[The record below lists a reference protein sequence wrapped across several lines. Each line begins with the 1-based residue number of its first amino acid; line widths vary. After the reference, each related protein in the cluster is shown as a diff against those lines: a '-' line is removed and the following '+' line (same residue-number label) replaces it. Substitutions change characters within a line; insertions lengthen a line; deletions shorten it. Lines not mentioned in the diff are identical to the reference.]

1 MTVAAAVAAC
11 RWRICDTAAP
21 STRTLHARPC
31 DHCPAGLAIAGHCGA
46 DARAIGIGIVIGI
59 GIGIGIGTLTIAADV
74 GSDHA
79 LSGDHRN
86 SGRAC
91 DPPGRIPGQVR
102 GVARRRRHGAEH
114 RCPCCFSIDPRH
126 AAQVHRFH
134 GSDVV
139 LVQHAHPTSRPD
151 WDVAVYGPIC
161 AFQAQAV
168 RDIGGVLEPG
178 AVAGSWHC
186 DPTAGADQK
195 QFVYRYDTWP
205 RHGARRPART
215 RKAH

>member
-1 MTVAAAVAAC
+1 MRAHVIIALLVSLLLV
-11 RWRICDTAAP
+11 TAAP
-21 STRTLHARPC
+21 THAQS
-31 DHCPAGLAIAGHCGA
+31 ASAS
-46 DARAIGIGIVIGI
+46 ARAASQPMSEVTTRYPVTTATVGGRVIHLGEYQGKCAVVRDGDVMVLSIG
-59 GIGIGIGTLTIAADV
+59 A
-74 GSDHA
+74 
-79 LSGDHRN
+79 
-86 SGRAC
+86 
-91 DPPGRIPGQVR
+91 
-102 GVARRRRHGAEH
+102 
-114 RCPCCFSIDPRH
+114 PCYFSIDPRH

>member
-1 MTVAAAVAAC
+1 MSEVTTRYPVTTATVGGRVIHLGEYQGKCAVL
-11 RWRICDTAAP
+11 RDGDVMVLSIGAP
-21 STRTLHARPC
+21 C
-31 DHCPAGLAIAGHCGA
+31 Y
-46 DARAIGIGIVIGI
+46 
-59 GIGIGIGTLTIAADV
+59 
-74 GSDHA
+74 
-79 LSGDHRN
+79 
-86 SGRAC
+86 
-91 DPPGRIPGQVR
+91 
-102 GVARRRRHGAEH
+102 
-114 RCPCCFSIDPRH
+114 FSIDPRH

>member
-1 MTVAAAVAAC
+1 MPRPRHGRYTRAHVIIALLVSLLLV
-11 RWRICDTAAP
+11 TAAP
-21 STRTLHARPC
+21 THAQS
-31 DHCPAGLAIAGHCGA
+31 ASASASA
-46 DARAIGIGIVIGI
+46 SARAASQPMSEVTTRYPVTTATVGGRVIHLGEYQGKCAVLRDGDVMVLSIG
-59 GIGIGIGTLTIAADV
+59 A
-74 GSDHA
+74 
-79 LSGDHRN
+79 
-86 SGRAC
+86 
-91 DPPGRIPGQVR
+91 
-102 GVARRRRHGAEH
+102 
-114 RCPCCFSIDPRH
+114 PCYFSIDPRH

-178 AVAGSWHC
+178 GVAGSWHC

>member
-1 MTVAAAVAAC
+1 MRAHLIIALLVWLLLV
-11 RWRICDTAAP
+11 TAAP
-21 STRTLHARPC
+21 ACAQSASASASASVPSQPMSEVTTRYPVTTATVGGRVIHLGEHQGKCAVLRDGDVMVLSIGAPC
-31 DHCPAGLAIAGHCGA
+31 Y
-46 DARAIGIGIVIGI
+46 
-59 GIGIGIGTLTIAADV
+59 
-74 GSDHA
+74 
-79 LSGDHRN
+79 
-86 SGRAC
+86 
-91 DPPGRIPGQVR
+91 
-102 GVARRRRHGAEH
+102 
-114 RCPCCFSIDPRH
+114 FSIDRRH

-161 AFQAQAV
+161 AFEAQAV

-178 AVAGSWHC
+178 GVAGSWHC

-195 QFVYRYDTWP
+195 QFVYSYDAWP

-215 RKAH
+215 QEAH